1 MAIAVWIVWMFFSE
15 RILECWNWFPNI
27 FETNLKNWETHTIHS
42 HQRTVAQEGKRIP
55 AINPSTPR
63 AHSCWK
69 FPGNPKHRS
78 DLGRR
83 TLRGQKRSANL
94 ETAAFFVFNGCV
106 FFNQNPYGAGKN
118 HRKFH
123 SNFVTGLRC
132 PKTSMQ
138 TLRLLKC
145 CSRRT
150 LTKARAPQ
158 DSLRKNQDTEA

>member
-69 FPGNPKHRS
+69 FPGNPKLRS

-83 TLRGQKRSANL
+83 TLRGHKRSANL
-94 ETAAFFVFNGCV
+94 ETAAVGVQWLC
-106 FFNQNPYGAGKN
+106 FFNQNPYGAEKN

-132 PKTSMQ
+132 PKTFMQ

-158 DSLRKNQDTEA
+158 DSLRKIQDTEA